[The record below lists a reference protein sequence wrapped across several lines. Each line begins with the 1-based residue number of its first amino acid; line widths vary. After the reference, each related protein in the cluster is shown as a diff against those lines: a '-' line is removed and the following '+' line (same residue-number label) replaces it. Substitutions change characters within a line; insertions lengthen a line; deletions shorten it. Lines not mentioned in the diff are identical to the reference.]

1 MTVKLTQKIRETG
14 RQIAAMVF
22 EYGEQTCRSL
32 AEQLDCSKSS
42 VHRHK
47 QARKKRDQHPESWF
61 WETDEGYAWLH
72 RCVFATIYK
81 FGVQRSIGPG
91 HLSEYFAMLRIGTH
105 VGISESA
112 LRTQIHVMEN
122 LIPAFQTMCEAQQAG
137 TGTVRKV
144 VVAGDETFF
153 DSQVLLVLIELTS
166 GYLLLEES
174 ADDRSYETWLEK
186 AQPRLEALDIEV
198 IHAVTDRAKALV
210 KLATDGFGC
219 ESGADVFH
227 AIHEVSKALGA
238 AHHCS
243 VEKAK
248 REAGASQIKL
258 EKLQE
263 KNAGKAELEQA
274 QRAVKQ
280 DTNRVSVREQGQK
293 IYQKLQR
300 GLSEIVHPFDV
311 ENDAKQ
317 SSAQAAK
324 RLEEQVR
331 KLKDNASLNHV
342 EDRNGGLDKFR
353 RQISAQTC
361 GIDAWWVWVLESLSD
376 RVIGIEQKE
385 WLMYS
390 LLPVFYWY
398 RQMEKSQNAHHR
410 KRYKQAW
417 QRALAAYLTHSM
429 TSTLSS
435 EEREQWETWADW
447 MSGQFHRSSS
457 AVEGRNGCLSQMY
470 HNGRG
475 LTKRRLNALTVIHNY
490 GIRRADGTT
499 AAERL
504 FDTEFPDLFEWLL
517 ERMEPLPL
525 PRKGK
530 SRVVSNPL
538 NLQLCPCLSG

>member
-14 RQIAAMVF
+14 RRIAASVF
-22 EYGEQTCRSL
+22 EYGEQTCRKL
-32 AEQLDCSKSS
+32 AENLDCSKSS

-72 RCVFATIYK
+72 RWVFATIYM
-81 FGVQRSIGPG
+81 FSIRRSIGPG
-91 HLSEYFAMLRIGTH
+91 HLSEYFAMLHVDTH

-112 LRTQIHVMEN
+112 LRKLIHVMEN
-122 LIPAFQTMCEAQQAG
+122 LIPIFQEMCEAQLAG
-137 TGTVRKV
+137 TARKA

-153 DSQVLLVLIELTS
+153 DSVLLVLIELTS

-186 AQPRLEALDIEV
+186 SKSRLEALNIEV
-198 IHAVTDRAKALV
+198 VHAVTDRAKALV
-210 KLATDGFGC
+210 KLATDGFDC

-227 AIHEVSKALGA
+227 AVYEVSKALGA
-238 AHHCS
+238 AHHHS

-248 REAGASQIKL
+248 ADAAVSQVKL

-263 KNAGKAELEQA
+263 KKHSKAELAQAEQ
-274 QRAVKQ
+274 AVKQ
-280 DTNRVSVREQGQK
+280 DTNRISVREQGQK
-293 IYQKLQR
+293 IYKQLLR
-300 GLSEIVHPFDV
+300 GFSEIVHPFSAEDSS
-311 ENDAKQ
+311 KQ
-317 SSAQAAK
+317 SSAQAAQ

-331 KLKDNASLNHV
+331 KIEDNARLCHV
-342 EDRNGGLDKFR
+342 EDRKGGLDKFR

-361 GIDAWWVWVLESLSD
+361 GIDVWWVWVLESLSD
-376 RVIGIEQKE
+376 KVVGTEQKD

-410 KRYKQAW
+410 NKYKQAW
-417 QRALAAYLTHSM
+417 QCALKAYLAHSLT
-429 TSTLSS
+429 TSLSS
-435 EEREQWETWADW
+435 EEREHWEAWADW
-447 MSGQFHRSSS
+447 MSSQFHRSSS

-475 LTKRRLNALTVIHNY
+475 LTKRRLKALTVIHNY
-490 GIRRADGTT
+490 GIRRADGST
-499 AAERL
+499 AAER
-504 FDTEFPDLFEWLL
+504 FFGTEFPDLFEWLI
-517 ERMEPLPL
+517 EQMEPLPL

-530 SRVVSNPL
+530 SRVVYNPL
-538 NLQLCPCLSG
+538 NLQLCPGLSG